1 MDFLILCAAVLCAS
15 TFNGDVQAYL
25 DPGTGS
31 MAIQMLLAGVVG
43 VLATIK
49 IYWTRIG
56 RFFGRTSQPKKS
68 LLDD

>member
-1 MDFLILCAAVLCAS
+1 MDLLILCAAVLCAS
-15 TFNGDVQAYL
+15 AFTGSVQAYL

-56 RFFGRTSQPKKS
+56 LLFGRTSHQKKS
-68 LLDD
+68 LLD